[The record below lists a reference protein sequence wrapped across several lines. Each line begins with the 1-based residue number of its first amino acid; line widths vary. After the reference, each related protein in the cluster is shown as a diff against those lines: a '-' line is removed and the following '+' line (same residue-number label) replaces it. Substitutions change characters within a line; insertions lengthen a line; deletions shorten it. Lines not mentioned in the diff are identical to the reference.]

1 MGVFD
6 FRIIVYNINNNIQ
19 EAKIMQI
26 LFGNPG
32 SGKTKAL
39 LEMSAKNNV
48 PILVESEARVQRLL
62 VKAQGYGVRIPAPIT
77 INQLNDGI
85 KAVYIDDVKR
95 LVEGVLH
102 VDLKAI
108 SINRD
113 DECEVIDLDAR

>member
-1 MGVFD
+1 
-6 FRIIVYNINNNIQ
+6 
-19 EAKIMQI
+19 MQI

-39 LEMSAKNNV
+39 LEMSAKNNIPV
-48 PILVESEARVQRLL
+48 LCESEARVQRLL
-62 VKAQGYGVRIPAPIT
+62 YKAQGYGVKIPAPIT

-95 LVEGVLH
+95 LVEVVLK

-108 SINRD
+108 TVNRD
-113 DECEVIDLDAR
+113 EECEVIDLDAR